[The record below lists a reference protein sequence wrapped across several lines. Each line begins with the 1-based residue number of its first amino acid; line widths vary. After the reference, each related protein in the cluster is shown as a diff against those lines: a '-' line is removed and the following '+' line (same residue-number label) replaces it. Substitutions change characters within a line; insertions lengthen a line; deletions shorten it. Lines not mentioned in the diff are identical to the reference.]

1 MRIKLAPTTLVP
13 AQLVPAELTIALSKV
28 KPPLIPTLREGGME
42 TEEGG
47 GVCIKSV
54 LINRVSVL
62 SGLNLEKM

>member
-47 GVCIKSV
+47 VCIKSV